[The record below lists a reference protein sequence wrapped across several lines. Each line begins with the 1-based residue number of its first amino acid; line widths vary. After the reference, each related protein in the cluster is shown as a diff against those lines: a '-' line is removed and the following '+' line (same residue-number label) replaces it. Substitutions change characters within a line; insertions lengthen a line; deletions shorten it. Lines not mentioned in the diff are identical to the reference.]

1 MLERTFGLY
10 AMVLVDID
18 LSQTLRHKLLVER
31 KGYSFYVDI
40 EYENVPPYWTY
51 CKMIGHHVDY
61 CKKWHVEEE
70 VVPGNENIPK
80 KKHVREQRNFF
91 MQTKDGRQ
99 EQGKTKEYDAAEKE
113 IVNIEDDLP
122 GQI

>member
-1 MLERTFGLY
+1 
-10 AMVLVDID
+10 
-18 LSQTLRHKLLVER
+18 
-31 KGYSFYVDI
+31 
-40 EYENVPPYWTY
+40 
-51 CKMIGHHVDY
+51 
-61 CKKWHVEEE
+61 VEEE

-99 EQGKTKEYDAAEKE
+99 EQDKIKEYDVAEKE
-113 IVNIEDDLP
+113 IVNIEDDLL